1 MRSSR
6 RIRRVVA
13 TVLLVVY
20 LPACHHWAEPK
31 GMTPEQYV
39 DVERPAEVRLTL
51 TDSSSVTLQGPWIDG
66 DHLWGV
72 DASGALR
79 GIPFSNV
86 QQMLVRE
93 PQGMERVVLAPLAG
107 LAIMTIIGVGVGMAI
122 GRSLEGGF

>member
-1 MRSSR
+1 MRR
-6 RIRRVVA
+6 CVA
-13 TVLLVVY
+13 AVPLAVY
-20 LPACHHWAEPK
+20 LPACHHWVEPQ

-39 DVERPAEVRLTL
+39 DVEQPAELRLTL
-51 TDSSSVTLQGPWIDG
+51 TDSSSVTLRGPWIDS

-79 GIPFSNV
+79 GIPFSSV
-86 QQMLVRE
+86 QQMWVRE

>member
-1 MRSSR
+1 M
-6 RIRRVVA
+6 
-13 TVLLVVY
+13 
-20 LPACHHWAEPK
+20 
-31 GMTPEQYV
+31 
-39 DVERPAEVRLTL
+39 
-51 TDSSSVTLQGPWIDG
+51 QGPWIDA

-93 PQGMERVVLAPLAG
+93 PQRMERVVLAPLAG
-107 LAIMTIIGVGVGMAI
+107 LAIMTIIGVGVGMAA